1 MRAGLVASAI
11 FLAACGTGTAAPV
24 HMSPVTSTVAVF
36 EDEDLSGPPM
46 TEPVSVLVV
55 AAPLPGAYAC
65 DASDAAGLDKRQL
78 YVSCGEWLAA
88 GGVFSVVGV

>member
-1 MRAGLVASAI
+1 MMRVGLLCVGLLLASASS
-11 FLAACGTGTAAPV
+11 TTATAV
-24 HMSPVTSTVAVF
+24 DTSPVVGVYA
-36 EDEDLSGPPM
+36 DEDLSGLPTP
-46 TEPVSVLVV
+46 EPVSVLVV

-78 YVSCGEWLAA
+78 YVSCGEWLAV